1 MLSAFLVHF
10 ESNPFGVHLVCD
22 LHSKVCSPF
31 NLSRLNAEKGY
42 TYLLDGA
49 MSC

>member
-1 MLSAFLVHF
+1 MLSALLVHF
-10 ESNPFGVHLVCD
+10 ELNPFRVHLVCD
-22 LHSKVCSPF
+22 LYSKVCSPF
-31 NLSRLNAEKGY
+31 DRSRLNPEKEY